1 MYYLG
6 YIRFLYSVTLK
17 AMNIKM
23 VAARIA
29 KIANF
34 PLSAIAFICL

>member
-1 MYYLG
+1 MC
-6 YIRFLYSVTLK
+6 IIWVTLDSLK
-17 AMNIKM
+17 AINIKM